1 MSGVV
6 TGGWGF
12 VWAAYGLTSAIL
24 LIYAISV
31 FSRYRAGKARAERDE
46 RMRTGVS

>member
-12 VWAAYGLTSAIL
+12 VWAAYAVTAAAL
-24 LIYAISV
+24 LIYGLTLMA
-31 FSRYRAGKARAERDE
+31 
-46 RMRTGVS
+46 RMRQERPPK